1 MINVSNE
8 FRDRMKQRTDFRCHA
23 VIAFAD
29 GSELT
34 VPESGFTIGGNSI
47 TDGAG
52 ADGLPLGVAIGRS
65 IHLSLM
71 NDDDHLADYDFFGAR
86 IRLYLSFALSENTE
100 RIEMGRFTVLEPE
113 SYGET
118 VEIDASDDMYKAD
131 RPYTTT
137 KTAPLS
143 LSGLYRD
150 VCTFCGIP
158 FSTAEFAND
167 DFVVQTLP
175 EDGAYTGREMLGFIA
190 MIAGGNARVNR
201 QGTMEIIPYD
211 LDAQTA
217 AHTLADWTSPA
228 TIGTDD
234 ILITGVQTVVAATD
248 DEGES
253 TETVI
258 LDGTEGYVLE
268 LENPLWLGKETTGL
282 ALAGATVIGQSIR
295 KFEGEYVGYPIAEFM
310 DTVDVV
316 DRKGNHYRSV
326 LTDIEFVFCG
336 GTALSCSAQ
345 GAVRNSSRYISAEAK
360 TLIEARRLILAE
372 KTARETAVSNLA
384 ERLTAAGGLY
394 STAQEQEDGSTIYYL
409 HDKPTL
415 AESQNVMKLTADVI
429 GFSTDGG
436 ETYPFGFAVTG
447 EMIMG
452 IIQAEGIEADWV
464 RFGSKSVTTVL
475 EETQE
480 AAVAR
485 VAERYY
491 LSTSDKTLSGGEWTN
506 DVPERTADCYIWRKT
521 VTTYISGETE
531 ESEPVC
537 LSGTQ
542 GADGEDAVTL
552 RIDSSRGT
560 VFKNNTVSTVLS
572 VVIYY
577 GAQRIT
583 DRAALTAA
591 FGTGVSLEWS
601 WQRMGEDSFGVISA
615 ADTRLSNDGFMFTLS
630 AADVDSK
637 VVFQCKLLT

>member
-1 MINVSNE
+1 
-8 FRDRMKQRTDFRCHA
+8 MKQRTDFRCHA

-34 VPESGFTIGGNSI
+34 VPESGFTMGGNSI

-100 RIEMGRFTVLEPE
+100 RIEMGYFTVLEPE

-131 RPYTTT
+131 RPYTTA

-143 LSGLYRD
+143 LSSLFRD

-158 FSTAEFAND
+158 FSTAAFAND
-167 DFVVQTLP
+167 DFAVQTLP

-201 QGTMEIIPYD
+201 RGTMEIIPFD

-234 ILITGVQTVVAATD
+234 ILITGVQTVVTATD
-248 DEGES
+248 DEGEN

-258 LDGTEGYVLE
+258 LEGTAGYVLE
-268 LENPLWLGKETTGL
+268 LENPLWLGTETTGL
-282 ALAGATVIGQSIR
+282 TLAGATVIGQSIR

-336 GTALSCSAQ
+336 VTALSCSAQ
-345 GAVRNSSRYISAEAK
+345 GAVRNSSRYISAQAK
-360 TLIEARRLILAE
+360 ALIEAHRLVLQE

-394 STAQEQEDGSTIYYL
+394 STAEVQEDGSTIYYL
-409 HDKPTL
+409 HDKPSL
-415 AESQNVMKLTADVI
+415 AESRSVMKLTADVI

-480 AAVAR
+480 AAVAS
-485 VAERYY
+485 VTERYY
-491 LSTSDKTLSGGEWTN
+491 RSTSDKTLSGGEWTS
-506 DVPERTADCYIWRKT
+506 DVPERADGFYIWRKT
-521 VTTYISGETE
+521 ITTYVSGETE
-531 ESEPVC
+531 
-537 LSGTQ
+537 
-542 GADGEDAVTL
+542 D
-552 RIDSSRGT
+552 
-560 VFKNNTVSTVLS
+560 
-572 VVIYY
+572 
-577 GAQRIT
+577 
-583 DRAALTAA
+583 
-591 FGTGVSLEWS
+591 VSLY
-601 WQRMGEDSFGVISA
+601 A
-615 ADTRLSNDGFMFTLS
+615 
-630 AADVDSK
+630 
-637 VVFQCKLLT
+637 

>member
-8 FRDRMKQRTDFRCHA
+8 FRERMKQRTDFRCHA

-86 IRLYLSFALSENTE
+86 IRLYLSFALLENTE
-100 RIEMGRFTVLEPE
+100 RIEMGYFTVLEPE

-345 GAVRNSSRYISAEAK
+345 GAVRNSSRYIGAEAK

-372 KTARETAVSNLA
+372 KTARETAVLNLA

-394 STAQEQEDGSTIYYL
+394 STAQVQEDGSTIYYL

-415 AESQNVMKLTADVI
+415 AESQSVMKLTADVI

-436 ETYPFGFAVTG
+436 DTYPFGFAITG
-447 EMIMG
+447 EAIMG
-452 IIQAEGIEADWV
+452 IIQAQGVDTAWLKSGISSMDQIDGLANEFEVTREGLRSEVQQSTGRLQESLEAKLSVQDEMIEANRDYMEQ
-464 RFGSKSVTTVL
+464 T
-475 EETQE
+475 
-480 AAVAR
+480 AAELRQTSTRLVQS
-485 VAERYY
+485 AES
-491 LSTSDKTLSGGEWTN
+491 LSL
-506 DVPERTADCYIWRKT
+506 T
-521 VTTYISGETE
+521 VTEIVNNGV
-531 ESEPVC
+531 SELHNEMGYDV
-537 LSGTQ
+537 
-542 GADGEDAVTL
+542 D
-552 RIDSSRGT
+552 
-560 VFKNNTVSTVLS
+560 
-572 VVIYY
+572 
-577 GAQRIT
+577 
-583 DRAALTAA
+583 
-591 FGTGVSLEWS
+591 GTGFHVSRAGDE
-601 WQRMGEDSFGVISA
+601 ISA
-615 ADTRLSNDGFMFTLS
+615 TLNNHGLVVKHNDEKQLVANEAGVDARNLHASTYLIIGAHSRMEDYEGGTGLFFTG
-630 AADVDSK
+630 
-637 VVFQCKLLT
+637 